1 MPKLSNLQ
9 CGPWF
14 SFLLLG
20 HIIIPTQLFANR
32 KVLQQDLEGKLIE
45 TYHLLP
51 ALCRAQ
57 LLQTLCDPMDRS
69 LRGSSVHGILQ
80 ARILE

>member
-32 KVLQQDLEGKLIE
+32 KVLQQDLEGKLTE

-51 ALCRAQ
+51 ASVVPIAS
-57 LLQTLCDPMDRS
+57 DS
-69 LRGSSVHGILQ
+69 LRTL
-80 ARILE
+80 

>member
-32 KVLQQDLEGKLIE
+32 KVLQQDLEGKLTE

-51 ALCRAQ
+51 ALCCAL
-57 LLQTLCDPMDRS
+57 LLQTLFDPMDCS

-80 ARILE
+80 VRILE